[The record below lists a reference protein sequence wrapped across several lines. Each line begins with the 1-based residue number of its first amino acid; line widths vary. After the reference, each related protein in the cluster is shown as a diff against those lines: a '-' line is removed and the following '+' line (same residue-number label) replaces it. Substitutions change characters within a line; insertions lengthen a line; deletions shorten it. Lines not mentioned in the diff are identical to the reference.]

1 MLQYTERKKSD
12 NTICSYTA
20 FSHRKEAQTRVTVME
35 EKIVI
40 NGGNPLRGSV
50 SISGFKNA
58 ALPIIVATV
67 LTGDVCVL
75 ENIPAIR
82 DVEKALE
89 ILEAMG
95 ASVRMI
101 GRTTVEIDTANV
113 EYGTSPAALVS
124 KLRGSTYLIGAELG
138 RFGKAHVG
146 WPGGCDIG
154 NRPIDQHIKAF
165 EALGATVS
173 TDNGFIDVT
182 APEGLK
188 GNSIYFD
195 TTSVGATANSILA
208 AVLAEGVTVIENP
221 AKEPHIVDLA
231 NFLNTCG
238 ASITGAGTDVI
249 KIKGVNK
256 LHGCTYS
263 IIPDMIEA
271 GTFMI
276 AAVAT
281 GGRVRVDGVIP
292 KHMDCLSAKLEEM
305 GATVEEI
312 DDSLIV
318 SCLERPEKTNV
329 KTLPYPGFPTDL
341 QPQMATLLCLAN
353 GVSHVTETVFEN
365 RFKYVDELQK
375 MGAKV
380 RVDGK
385 TAIIEGVD
393 QLSGADLK
401 AIDLR
406 AGAAMVIAGLA
417 ASGTSSIYNISSIE
431 RGYDNIVEKLR
442 ALGADIKK
450 TYVAPAEQ
458 AAIS

>member
-1 MLQYTERKKSD
+1 
-12 NTICSYTA
+12 
-20 FSHRKEAQTRVTVME
+20 ME

-40 NGGNPLRGSV
+40 NGGIPLRGSV
-50 SISGFKNA
+50 AISGFKNA
-58 ALPIIVATV
+58 ALPILVATI
-67 LTGDVCVL
+67 LTADVCVL

-82 DVEKALE
+82 DVEKTFE
-89 ILEAMG
+89 ILTAMG
-95 ASVRMI
+95 GRVKML
-101 GRTTVEIDTANV
+101 GRTTVEIDTRNI
-113 EYGTSPAALVS
+113 ECGSSPLELVS

-138 RFGKAHVG
+138 RFGRAHVG

-165 EALGATVS
+165 EALGATVT
-173 TDNGFIDVT
+173 TDGGYIDVIAENGT
-182 APEGLK
+182 K

-195 TTSVGATANSILA
+195 STSVGATANSILA
-208 AVLAEGVTVIENP
+208 AVLAEGTTVIENP

-249 KIKGVNK
+249 KIKGVSK

-305 GATVEEI
+305 GAIVEEI

-318 SCLERPEKTNV
+318 SCPNRPERTNV

-393 QLSGADLK
+393 GLTGAWLK

-417 ASGTSSIYNISSIE
+417 ASGTTCVYNIGSIE

-442 ALGADIKK
+442 SLGADIKK
-450 TYVAPAEQ
+450 AYIAPAEE

>member
-1 MLQYTERKKSD
+1 MRKR
-12 NTICSYTA
+12 A
-20 FSHRKEAQTRVTVME
+20 FNDME

-40 NGGNPLRGSV
+40 NGGIPLRGSV

-67 LTGDVCVL
+67 LTADVCVL

-89 ILEAMG
+89 ILSAMG
-95 ASVRMI
+95 AKVKML
-101 GRTTVEIDTANV
+101 GRTTVEIDTKNLKC
-113 EYGTSPAALVS
+113 GTSPVELVS

-165 EALGATVS
+165 EALGATVT
-173 TDNGFIDVT
+173 TDNGYIDVIAENGT
-182 APEGLK
+182 K

-208 AVLAEGVTVIENP
+208 AVFAEGTTVIENP

-238 ASITGAGTDVI
+238 ANISGAGTDVI
-249 KIKGVNK
+249 KIKGVEK

-276 AAVAT
+276 AAAAT

-292 KHMDCLSAKLEEM
+292 KHMDCLTAKLQEM
-305 GATVEEI
+305 GIIVEEI

-318 SCLERPEKTNV
+318 SCPNKPEKTNV

-341 QPQMATLLCLAN
+341 QPQIATLLCIAD
-353 GVSHVTETVFEN
+353 GVSRVTETVFEN

-375 MGAKV
+375 MGAKM

-393 QLSGADLK
+393 QLYGANLT

-417 ASGTSSIYNISSIE
+417 ASGTTSVFNIGSIQ

-442 ALGADIKK
+442 GLGADIKK
-450 TYVAPAEQ
+450 VYVNPAENV
-458 AAIS
+458 AIS

>member
-1 MLQYTERKKSD
+1 M
-12 NTICSYTA
+12 
-20 FSHRKEAQTRVTVME
+20 
-35 EKIVI
+35 I
-40 NGGNPLRGSV
+40 NGGIPLRGSV
-50 SISGFKNA
+50 AISGFKNA
-58 ALPIIVATV
+58 ALPILVATI
-67 LTGDVCVL
+67 LTADVCVL

-82 DVEKALE
+82 DVEKTFE
-89 ILEAMG
+89 ILTAMG
-95 ASVRMI
+95 GRVKML
-101 GRTTVEIDTANV
+101 GRTTVEIDTRNI
-113 EYGTSPAALVS
+113 ECGSSPLELVS

-138 RFGKAHVG
+138 RFGRAHVG

-165 EALGATVS
+165 EALGATVT
-173 TDNGFIDVT
+173 TDGGYIDVIAENGT
-182 APEGLK
+182 K

-195 TTSVGATANSILA
+195 STSVGATANSILA
-208 AVLAEGVTVIENP
+208 AVLAEGTTVIENP

-249 KIKGVNK
+249 KIKGVSK

-305 GATVEEI
+305 GAIVEEI

-318 SCLERPEKTNV
+318 SCPNRPERTNV

-393 QLSGADLK
+393 GLTGAWLK

-417 ASGTSSIYNISSIE
+417 ASGTTCVYNIGSIE

-442 ALGADIKK
+442 SLGADIKK
-450 TYVAPAEQ
+450 AYIAPAEE

>member
-1 MLQYTERKKSD
+1 
-12 NTICSYTA
+12 
-20 FSHRKEAQTRVTVME
+20 ME

-40 NGGNPLRGSV
+40 NGGIPLRGSV
-50 SISGFKNA
+50 AISGFKNA
-58 ALPIIVATV
+58 ALPILVATI
-67 LTGDVCVL
+67 LTADVSVL

-82 DVEKALE
+82 DVEKTFE
-89 ILEAMG
+89 ILTAMG
-95 ASVRMI
+95 GRVKML
-101 GRTTVEIDTANV
+101 GRTTVEIDTRNI
-113 EYGTSPAALVS
+113 ECGSSPLGLVS

-138 RFGKAHVG
+138 RFGRAHVG

-165 EALGATVS
+165 EALGATVT
-173 TDNGFIDVT
+173 TDGGYIDVIAENGT
-182 APEGLK
+182 K

-195 TTSVGATANSILA
+195 STSVGATANSILA
-208 AVLAEGVTVIENP
+208 AVLAEGTTIIENP

-249 KIKGVNK
+249 KIKGVEK

-305 GATVEEI
+305 GAIVEEI

-318 SCLERPEKTNV
+318 SCPNRPERTNV

-393 QLSGADLK
+393 GLTGAWLK

-417 ASGTSSIYNISSIE
+417 ASGTTCVYNIGSIQ

-442 ALGADIKK
+442 SLGADIKK
-450 TYVAPAEQ
+450 AYIAPAEE

>member
-1 MLQYTERKKSD
+1 
-12 NTICSYTA
+12 
-20 FSHRKEAQTRVTVME
+20 ME

-40 NGGNPLRGSV
+40 NGGIPLRGSV
-50 SISGFKNA
+50 AISGFKNA
-58 ALPIIVATV
+58 ALPILVATI
-67 LTGDVCVL
+67 LTADVCVL

-82 DVEKALE
+82 DVEKTFE
-89 ILEAMG
+89 ILTAMG
-95 ASVRMI
+95 GRVKML
-101 GRTTVEIDTANV
+101 GRTTVEIDTRNI
-113 EYGTSPAALVS
+113 ECGSSPLELVS

-138 RFGKAHVG
+138 RFGRAHVG

-165 EALGATVS
+165 EALGATVT
-173 TDNGFIDVT
+173 TDGGYIDVIAENGT
-182 APEGLK
+182 K

-195 TTSVGATANSILA
+195 STSVGATANSILA
-208 AVLAEGVTVIENP
+208 AVLAEGTTVIENP

-249 KIKGVNK
+249 KIKGVSK

-305 GATVEEI
+305 GAIVEEI

-318 SCLERPEKTNV
+318 SCPNRPERTNV

-375 MGAKV
+375 MGAKI

-393 QLSGADLK
+393 GLTGAWLK

-417 ASGTSSIYNISSIE
+417 ASGTTCVYNIGSIQ

-442 ALGADIKK
+442 SLGADIKK
-450 TYVAPAEQ
+450 AYIAPAEE

>member
-1 MLQYTERKKSD
+1 MQFRLLSEERMRKR
-12 NTICSYTA
+12 A
-20 FSHRKEAQTRVTVME
+20 FTDME
-35 EKIVI
+35 EKIII
-40 NGGNPLRGSV
+40 NGGIPLRGSV

-67 LTGDVCVL
+67 LTADVCVL

-89 ILEAMG
+89 ILSAMG
-95 ASVRMI
+95 ARVRMLA
-101 GRTTVEIDTANV
+101 RTTVEIDTKDLKF
-113 EYGTSPAALVS
+113 GTSPVELVS

-165 EALGATVS
+165 EALGATVT
-173 TDNGFIDVT
+173 TDNGYIDVYAENGT
-182 APEGLK
+182 K

-208 AVLAEGVTVIENP
+208 AVLADGTTIIENP

-238 ASITGAGTDVI
+238 ANITGAGTDII
-249 KIKGVNK
+249 KIKGVEN

-318 SCLERPEKTNV
+318 SCLSRPERTNV

-341 QPQMATLLCLAN
+341 QPQMATLLCLAD
-353 GVSHVTETVFEN
+353 GVSRVTETVFEN

-393 QLSGADLK
+393 QLYGANLK

-417 ASGTSSIYNISSIE
+417 ANGVSSIYNIGSIQ

-442 ALGADIKK
+442 GLGADIRK
-450 TYVAPAEQ
+450 TYVTPAEQ
-458 AAIS
+458 ATVS